1 MITAGSATKAGG
13 SSRSRRR
20 PTKGVGGI
28 QQGAEQDGGAHH
40 LGHYHRGWGK
50 QAGAICGTL
59 WGSPPANRSTTVI
72 NGTTPDDD
80 HGHSPSFGSLV
91 VLEVVYHVG
100 EVGSGGSLGGTGSS
114 HRKVT
119 QHRVQWGDRNAMCS
133 DQFKFVREL
142 GYTVYQ
148 VKLPT

>member
-1 MITAGSATKAGG
+1 MITAGGATKAGG
-13 SSRSRRR
+13 SGGEPLQACLGRRGPPAGRRAGRADKSPWTQSQRSGEASWSYLR
-20 PTKGVGGI
+20 
-28 QQGAEQDGGAHH
+28 
-40 LGHYHRGWGK
+40 
-50 QAGAICGTL
+50 
-59 WGSPPANRSTTVI
+59 GSPSANRSTTVI
-72 NGTTPDDD
+72 IGTTPDDD